1 MLSFRPEQWGSME
14 HDTEESSDMYGMS
27 PGNWT
32 KPDARETSEAEQHRK
47 VYNNGGLGHAY
58 DYGVGPE
65 VVVLRG
71 HCPLVLQL
79 SDLKFDWVNDAIA
92 SSDISS

>member
-65 VVVLRG
+65 VVAPSW
-71 HCPLVLQL
+71 PLSAGVAAVGSEVRLG
-79 SDLKFDWVNDAIA
+79 
-92 SSDISS
+92 